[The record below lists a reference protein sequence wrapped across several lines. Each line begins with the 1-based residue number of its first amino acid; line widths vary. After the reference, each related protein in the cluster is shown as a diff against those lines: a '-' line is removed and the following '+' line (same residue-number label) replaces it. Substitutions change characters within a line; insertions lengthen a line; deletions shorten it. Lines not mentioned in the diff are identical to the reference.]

1 MSVESNTAS
10 SDAQA
15 DKLASAVSD
24 KKTTGARKKAPDFEK
39 SLAAL
44 EAVVD
49 EMEGG
54 DLSLDAALKSFEKGV
69 KLTQE
74 CQQALTE
81 AEQKVAILLSN
92 NPNDEPQ
99 PFDVSDL

>member
-1 MSVESNTAS
+1 MSVES
-10 SDAQA
+10 
-15 DKLASAVSD
+15 SALPSD
-24 KKTTGARKKAPDFEK
+24 KKTTVARKKAPDFEK

-54 DLSLDAALKSFEKGV
+54 ELSLDAALKAFERGV

-99 PFDVSDL
+99 PFEANDL

>member
-1 MSVESNTAS
+1 MTVESNTPS
-10 SDAQA
+10 NDVHT
-15 DKLASAVSD
+15 LAASD
-24 KKTTGARKKAPDFEK
+24 KKTSARKKAPDFEK

-44 EAVVD
+44 EAVVE
-49 EMEGG
+49 EMESG
-54 DLSLDAALKSFEKGV
+54 DLSLDAALKAFEKGV

-99 PFDVSDL
+99 PFAVSDL